1 METRK
6 VFKGQV
12 RMAMLIF
19 IPVVALM
26 FTTMQ
31 GCGQKGGGDE
41 TTAETMPPPPPP
53 PAPAPPPPPQ
63 ESQTAGADT
72 YTEVDQMPE
81 FEGGDKGLLNY
92 LKENTR
98 YPESSKLSGTQGK
111 VLIRFAVEAD
121 GTVGRASVL
130 KGADPDLDQEA
141 LRVVSSLPAFEPGRK
156 DGKAVAVWYTIPIEF
171 KLQ

>member
-12 RMAMLIF
+12 MMAILIF
-19 IPVVALM
+19 IPVVALIC
-26 FTTMQ
+26 TTMQ
-31 GCGQKGGGDE
+31 GCSQKSGNDDK
-41 TTAETMPPPPPP
+41 TAEVMPPPP
-53 PAPAPPPPPQ
+53 PPPPPQ
-63 ESQTAGADT
+63 ESQTSGPET
-72 YTEVDQMPE
+72 FTEVDEMPE
-81 FEGGDKGLLNY
+81 FDGGNKGLLNY
-92 LKENTR
+92 LLENTR
-98 YPESSKLSGTQGK
+98 YPESAKLSGKQGK

-130 KGADPDLDQEA
+130 KGDDPDLDAEA

-156 DGKAVAVWYTIPIEF
+156 DGKAVAVWYTVPIDF